1 MCFQYIFISEALP
14 VLTAGGTQATPEF
27 SSAGQQA
34 CKLESGDISDLAVF
48 RADLL
53 RMEPSLP
60 ITHDILCLLYP
71 QNGL

>member
-48 RADLL
+48 S
-53 RMEPSLP
+53 EWTS
-60 ITHDILCLLYP
+60 
-71 QNGL
+71 